1 MIRFGHN
8 HENNNSSSRA
18 DNRWDMGGQQFRG
31 NSAESQAEIQRN
43 NAERQQRKIIC
54 AMALGQ
60 DGRVDMSP
68 FDYHDVE
75 VSPDARDSVLDMLST
90 GQLGEPQERQ
100 ILMEIQGPLQQKG
113 ADNVFTSINSKHE
126 LRILGAAT
134 GGDNGFY
141 NYADQGVDSLLDF
154 ARRFPTPM
162 DFENYSNG
170 FLDMIERNNGAQK
183 RAEYETA
190 MADLKRK
197 VYGKKQEYWDQ
208 MKALHAEA
216 ERRSIDRFRAAPISD
231 SRSISQYDNIDH
243 FNDLKPQADNPWP
256 NHIEQYMSD
265 VEDNYEWLK
274 HDAGMWQVSR
284 AQTNEGFNRAD
295 LMEGLWADN
304 KCEDSYL
311 WRPDQNFY
319 GVFDG
324 AGGHGGGREASQTAA
339 ATVNEM
345 ANRYLLQSGSA
356 LAYVLNAANERICE
370 NAAAGYSTGVLAKE
384 IDRNGRRMM
393 AYAMVGDSRL
403 YVVHKDGS
411 VEQVTKDEGYE
422 NVITNALGNPVGPG
436 EGRTRQFGEFDI
448 HDGDRF
454 VLCSDGITG
463 DKGTDLMSNEE
474 LGRIVMSS
482 RSAREASLNLVNNAR
497 KKDDR
502 TAIVFGL

>member
-1 MIRFGHN
+1 MRI
-8 HENNNSSSRA
+8 
-18 DNRWDMGGQQFRG
+18 
-31 NSAESQAEIQRN
+31 
-43 NAERQQRKIIC
+43 
-54 AMALGQ
+54 
-60 DGRVDMSP
+60 
-68 FDYHDVE
+68 
-75 VSPDARDSVLDMLST
+75 T
-90 GQLGEPQERQ
+90 
-100 ILMEIQGPLQQKG
+100 
-113 ADNVFTSINSKHE
+113 
-126 LRILGAAT
+126 ILGASPGGVDLDILSRIIRDDAAHALRAVDAFLVGRLVLLAESGVRNRVVVVT
-134 GGDNGFY
+134 IALELLGVGRDPLAGDNLAGVFKLGDTL
-141 NYADQGVDSLLDF
+141 AVLLAHDIGVDDVLAGLLVEADVLVGIETGLETL
-154 ARRFPTPM
+154 RR
-162 DFENYSNG
+162 
-170 FLDMIERNNGAQK
+170 
-183 RAEYETA
+183 
-190 MADLKRK
+190 DL
-197 VYGKKQEYWDQ
+197 
-208 MKALHAEA
+208 
-216 ERRSIDRFRAAPISD
+216 
-231 SRSISQYDNIDH
+231 
-243 FNDLKPQADNPWP
+243 
-256 NHIEQYMSD
+256 
-265 VEDNYEWLK
+265 
-274 HDAGMWQVSR
+274 
-284 AQTNEGFNRAD
+284 
-295 LMEGLWADN
+295 
-304 KCEDSYL
+304 
-311 WRPDQNFY
+311 
-319 GVFDG
+319 DG

-403 YVVHKDGS
+403 YVVHQDGS

>member
-1 MIRFGHN
+1 
-8 HENNNSSSRA
+8 
-18 DNRWDMGGQQFRG
+18 
-31 NSAESQAEIQRN
+31 
-43 NAERQQRKIIC
+43 
-54 AMALGQ
+54 MALGQ

-75 VSPDARDSVLDMLST
+75 VSPDVRDSVLDVLST

-100 ILMEIQGPLQQKG
+100 ILMKIQGPLQQKG
-113 ADNVFTSINSKHE
+113 ADNVFMSIASKHE

-134 GGDNGFY
+134 TGGEGFDHY
-141 NYADQGVDSLLDF
+141 DRQNVDSVLAF
-154 ARRFPTPM
+154 TRRFPTPM
-162 DFENYSNG
+162 DFEDYSKG

-183 RAEYETA
+183 RSEYEAA

-197 VYGKKQEYWDQ
+197 IFGKKQEYWEQ
-208 MKALHAEA
+208 MQALHAEA
-216 ERRSIDRFRAAPISD
+216 DQRAVDRFRTAPANNFAE
-231 SRSISQYDNIDH
+231 Y
-243 FNDLKPQADNPWP
+243 ADRFAPEMNE
-256 NHIEQYMSD
+256 NH
-265 VEDNYEWLK
+265 EWLK
-274 HDAGMWQVSR
+274 HDAGVWQVSR
-284 AQTNEGFNRAD
+284 SQAKEGFNRKD
-295 LMEGLWADN
+295 LLEGLWADDN
-304 KCEDSYL
+304 CEDSYL
-311 WRPDQNFY
+311 WRPDQNFF

-339 ATVNEM
+339 VAVNEM
-345 ANRYLLQSGSA
+345 ANRYVLQSGSA
-356 LAYVLNAANERICE
+356 LAYVLNAANERVCD
-370 NAAAGYSTGVLAKE
+370 NMAAGYSTGVLAKE

-411 VEQVTKDEGYE
+411 VEQITKDEGYE